1 MGVVYLKE
9 LRCRFT
15 SLIDYIFIAFM
26 FFFTGLFTLVL
37 NLKNGYPNFEFI
49 ITDWLYIVP
58 FIFLI
63 SILTMRMFAEER
75 RQKTDQLLYSLPMKL
90 SSVVLGKYFAALTV
104 FAVTLLGMCVIP
116 LILSNYGTV
125 NFTQTYSSILAFFF
139 MGAAMIA
146 IGMFAS
152 TLTSYQTVSMV
163 ISSGLLL
170 AMLLMEYIDF
180 YPATKLASLIGFL
193 VLAVVI
199 ALIIYLMS
207 KNVMYS
213 LVSGVLLIAAVL
225 AIYLI
230 KDSIFEAAFPTLL
243 QKISFYSRFEM
254 FAAGFFDVGAIVYY
268 ISAVF
273 LFIFLS
279 IQSLEKRRYN

>member
-1 MGVVYLKE
+1 MGIVYIKE
-9 LRCRFT
+9 LKCRFT
-15 SLIDYIFIAFM
+15 SLIDYIFIGFM
-26 FFFTGLFTLVL
+26 FFFTGLFSLVL
-37 NLKNGYPNFEFI
+37 NLKNGYPNFEYI

-58 FIFLI
+58 FIFLV

-104 FAVTLLGMCVIP
+104 FAVTILGMSVIP
-116 LILSNYGTV
+116 LILSQYGKV

-152 TLTSYQTVSMV
+152 TLTAYQTVSMV

-180 YPATKLASLIGFL
+180 FPATKTASLIGFI
-193 VLAVVI
+193 VLAIVLAFIVF
-199 ALIIYLMS
+199 LMS
-207 KNVMYS
+207 KNALYS
-213 LVSGVLLIAAVL
+213 LVGGVFLIAAVL
-225 AIYLI
+225 AVYLI
-230 KDSIFEAAFPTLL
+230 KDNIFEAAFPTLL
-243 QKISFYSRFEM
+243 KKISFYSRFEM
-254 FAAGFFDVGAIVYY
+254 FAAGFFDIGAIVYY
-268 ISAVF
+268 ISAAF

-279 IQSLEKRRYN
+279 VQSLEKRRYN

>member
-1 MGVVYLKE
+1 MGVVYMKE
-9 LRCRFT
+9 LKCRFT
-15 SLIDYIFIAFM
+15 SLIDYIFIGFM

-49 ITDWLYIVP
+49 ITDWLYVIP

-104 FAVTLLGMCVIP
+104 FAVTVLGMCVTP
-116 LILSNYGTV
+116 LILSQYGTV

-180 YPATKLASLIGFL
+180 FPATKTASLIGFL
-193 VLAVVI
+193 VLAAVLG
-199 ALIIYLMS
+199 LIVFLMS
-207 KNVMYS
+207 KNVLYA
-213 LVSGVLLIAAVL
+213 LVIGVFLIAAVL
-225 AIYLI
+225 AVYLFR
-230 KDSIFEAAFPTLL
+230 DSLFEAAFPTLL
-243 QKISFYSRFEM
+243 RKISFYSRFEN
-254 FAAGFFDVGAIVYY
+254 FAAGFFDIGSIVYY
-268 ISAVF
+268 ISAAF

-279 IQSLEKRRYN
+279 VQSLEKRRYN